1 MWRGGHTIA
10 GPLDIFPTSPNN
22 YIRQPACVCGS
33 SDAPTAIADPRRSQ
47 SFFRWLAVLPSAL
60 LAVAGLLPVAAGP
73 RCRQRDRMDVPMDW
87 VSGSTSAW
95 LQWSPLDWVSG
106 STSAWLVPSRVT
118 AAVGC
123 SASAVARVCT
133 CVEGGTWSSVALRA
147 PPSTTVQWSPA
158 QLDAAV
164 GCSASAVAR
173 VCTCVGAAFLS
184 SGASRD
190 LLRYGF

>member
-1 MWRGGHTIA
+1 MEGGTHDRGSAGHI
-10 GPLDIFPTSPNN
+10 PTSPNN

-47 SFFRWLAVLPSAL
+47 SFFRWLAVLPSAR

-73 RCRQRDRMDVPMDW
+73 RCRQRDRMDVH
-87 VSGSTSAW
+87 
-95 LQWSPLDWVSG
+95 LDWVSG
-106 STSAWLVPSRVT
+106 STSAWLV
-118 AAVGC
+118 
-123 SASAVARVCT
+123 
-133 CVEGGTWSSVALRA
+133 TWSSVALRA

-173 VCTCVGAAFLS
+173 VCTCVGAAVEGVLGTAFPTLS
-184 SGASRD
+184 RLRTDWTHIDIDWDSLD
-190 LLRYGF
+190 LPVPGSLELMRVEPDGFRVSVD

>member
-1 MWRGGHTIA
+1 M
-10 GPLDIFPTSPNN
+10 
-22 YIRQPACVCGS
+22 
-33 SDAPTAIADPRRSQ
+33 
-47 SFFRWLAVLPSAL
+47 PSAR

-158 QLDAAV
+158 QLDATV
-164 GCSASAVAR
+164 GCHGWMLCLTAVAR
-173 VCTCVGAAFLS
+173 VCTRVHVRRKPPVVTRAVGCRGWMLCLGSCTRVHVRRSRLSVERRIEGPAALWFLRLMPRLD
-184 SGASRD
+184 A
-190 LLRYGF
+190 L